1 MDGNSNVVGDLEGG
15 ERKDSALMQMEDNAP
30 KQDGNSET
38 EKDHYEEE
46 LNLHLNWLWGV
57 KKV

>member
-1 MDGNSNVVGDLEGG
+1 MVGDLEGG

>member
-1 MDGNSNVVGDLEGG
+1 METAMRWVTWREEKG
-15 ERKDSALMQMEDNAP
+15 KTALMQMEDNAP